1 MGYKASADGWI
12 QFMESLDEEQE
23 TKFID
28 LLEGE
33 FTGQMEDLRG
43 KTVAYISR
51 DSDWNFYA
59 EYTMEA
65 LTKVSNQ
72 LPVED
77 AEINF
82 EGDDGTFW
90 RFRYKNKNWVV
101 EDGGVVFDGD
111 DDPTDVLNRFI
122 RIEIPWRIKE
132 IHNKILDQDKI
143 DQITQVFIDNSD
155 LLFDYERIDTK
166 IDDMLE
172 KET

>member
-82 EGDDGTFW
+82 EGDDRTFW

-101 EDGGVVFDGD
+101 EDGRVVFDGD
-111 DDPTDVLNRFI
+111 DDQTDELDRFI
-122 RIEIPWRIKE
+122 KKKIPWRIKE
-132 IHNKILDQDKI
+132 IHEKDLSNDKI
-143 DQITQVFIDNSD
+143 EAITQVFLDDSD
-155 LLFDYERIDTK
+155 LLFDYDRIDMK
-166 IDDMLE
+166 IDELIGE
-172 KET
+172 QT